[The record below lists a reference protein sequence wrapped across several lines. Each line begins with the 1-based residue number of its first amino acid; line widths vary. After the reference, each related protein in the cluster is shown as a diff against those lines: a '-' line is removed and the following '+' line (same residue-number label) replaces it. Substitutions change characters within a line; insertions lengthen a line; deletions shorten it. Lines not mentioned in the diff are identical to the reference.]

1 MLQKT
6 LKNQTNM
13 LKKNIL
19 TGLIYFIFVMLTHSQ
34 TNKAHYEVIP
44 LPNKIVYPA
53 GKGFVLDKDAVIEY
67 PVTNK
72 ILQSNATFLA
82 DYIEEVI
89 GQALKIQSRPKK
101 KNYIR
106 LELDGNIENQEGYE
120 IEIDQKGIVIKGL
133 TEAGIFYGI
142 QTLRKSLP
150 VNPVEQVFMPAVVI
164 TDFPRFP
171 YRGMMLDVARHFTS
185 LENVKTYIDILSLH
199 NVNHLHLH
207 LTDDQGWRIEI
218 KKYPLL
224 TEIGSKRAETVI
236 GKNTGEYDGIPHKG
250 YFTQE
255 EMKEL
260 ITYAKARFITIIP
273 EIDLPGHM
281 LAALAGYPELG
292 CTGGPYEVWTK
303 WGVSD
308 DVLCAGNEKIL
319 TFIEDILTE
328 VAALFPAEY
337 VHIGGDECH
346 KTRWKACEKCQEKI
360 KSLGLVTDEYFTAEE
375 RLQSYVIAHAEKV
388 LNNHGKKM
396 IGWEEILQG
405 GVSKSATIM
414 SWRARGTEIKA
425 AKSGNHVI
433 MTTKTSLYFDYYQ
446 AKNKE
451 NEPFA
456 IGGYVPVQKV
466 YEFNPVPEE
475 LTEEEGKSII
485 GVQANVWTEYMPN
498 FSHVQYM
505 ILPRLAALCEVQWMQ
520 QEKRNFP
527 DFAQRVPMMIE
538 KYRKY
543 RYNFR
548 KPDF

>member
-1 MLQKT
+1 MLQKI

-19 TGLIYFIFVMLTHSQ
+19 TGLIYFIFVMLAQSQ

-106 LELDGNIENQEGYE
+106 LELDGNIENQEGYV

-171 YRGMMLDVARHFTS
+171 YRGMMLDVARHFTR
-185 LENVKTYIDILSLH
+185 LDNVKTYVDILALH

-346 KTRWKACEKCQEKI
+346 KTRWKACEKCQAKI

-446 AKNKE
+446 AKDKE

-520 QEKRNFP
+520 QEKRNHENFTE
-527 DFAQRVPMMIE
+527 RIPMMMDI
-538 KYRKY
+538 YRKNG
-543 RYNFR
+543 YNFR
-548 KPDF
+548 EQLE